1 MKFTTSISFLIAL
14 VRAASI
20 DIEKRDSPL
29 DVKLEMVGNSAV
41 KATVTNTGASNL
53 KIFKTGSFLDESAVE
68 KVDVFSG
75 CRFRSSLDF
84 ATLANPFQPTR
95 LSLTVSA

>member
-1 MKFTTSISFLIAL
+1 MKFTTSIPFLAAL
-14 VRAASI
+14 AQAISV
-20 DIEKRDSPL
+20 DVEKRASPL

-53 KIFKTGSFLDESAVE
+53 KIFKTGSFLDETAVE

-75 CRFRSSLDF
+75 CRFKTTKDSI
-84 ATLANPFQPTR
+84 TYAN
-95 LSLTVSA
+95 SY